1 MEKIDLM
8 AQISKMLESDLMKE
22 KRAIIYKGLTEE
34 QIKDKDTRYRAIRR
48 YIRTVSQIEREN
60 REKARKKEQREI
72 KKLWK

>member
-34 QIKDKDTRYRAIRR
+34 QIKDKDTRYRAIRK